1 MSLSDHEEQQ
11 PTTTMQNA
19 SLSLTYH
26 SNFPVPTPMKCKGDK
41 VANWEFFRQQW
52 EDYEIATGLDQRDQ
66 KVRLATLRSVMG
78 KDCLQVFNN
87 LELSVEQKSSVK
99 ACLDALEAYFK
110 PKRNVVYERYVFN
123 SSSQQQEESTDEY
136 VNRLRKYAASCNFGS
151 LTDELIRDRLV
162 LGIRDQA
169 TKLRLLK
176 EEKLDL
182 NKAVSMCRASEI
194 ASKQLKSMKKE
205 SEEEIKFARGQKY
218 SARKPKPRDEK
229 NVKGRKTSH
238 PKSQTKPKC
247 GRCGKSPVHKLEE
260 CEAKGSQC
268 RKYKK
273 FNHWSSQCFSKPENV
288 HAVEE
293 FDGQIERSDSE
304 ESLLKEEEISTVL
317 SRGKRLFTCLNFMD
331 STDMYATE
339 LECQLDT
346 GATCNLLSHRDLCNI
361 NQSPSPPLQT
371 SNVNLRL
378 FDGTIMKPLG
388 CTSIRVN
395 SENNEFHEL
404 EFQVVE
410 TKSKPLLSAETC
422 ESLGLLNFNPH
433 NTQPVYNLESQIP
446 VLTKQ
451 EILQEYSDV
460 FHGLGHFGDTGF
472 VVDKDAKPVQHT
484 PRRVPVALEKEVK
497 EKIAEM
503 EKKGIIVKETSPTEW
518 ISSMVVVAK
527 PNKIR
532 ICLDPKDL
540 NKAVLRPK
548 YQMPTLE
555 EILPKLNGAKVFT
568 TLDAKDGFYQIGLDE
583 ESSKLT
589 TFWTP
594 FGRYRYLRLP
604 FGISVAPEEFECKL
618 QEKLSDL
625 EGTHVLRD
633 DILVVGYGDTV
644 EEAEKNHD
652 ENLRK
657 VLNRA
662 RQVNLKLNSKK
673 MSLKKTKVKFMGHV
687 ISRDGLKPDPDK
699 VKAVKDMPKPTCK
712 QETLSL
718 LGFINYLAKFL
729 PRLSETA
736 QPLRDLTVKN
746 AKFTWAKQ
754 HDKAFAEIKQ
764 LVISHPV
771 LRYYDVNEE
780 VTLQCD
786 ASERGLGAVLLQNG
800 QPVAFASRTLT
811 ETEQRYAQIEKEC
824 LSITF
829 GAHKFSQYISRREK
843 VTVETDHKPLES
855 IFRKS
860 LLDAPSRLQRML
872 LRLQRYN
879 LEVGYKPGPQM
890 FIADHLSRASIR
902 ETGPQDEEFQV
913 FAVEVE
919 GMGPLNSVKISS
931 ERLAQLQKATE
942 QDPIMQTT

>member
-11 PTTTMQNA
+11 PTTTTQNA

-26 SNFPVPTPMKCKGDK
+26 SNFPVRTPMKCKGDK

-52 EDYEIATGLDQRDQ
+52 EDYEIATGLDKRDQ

-123 SSSQQQEESTDEY
+123 FSSQQQEESTDEY

-182 NKAVSMCRASEI
+182 DKAVSMCRASEI

-268 RKYKK
+268 RKCKK

-304 ESLLKEEEISTVL
+304 ESLLKVEEISTVL

-378 FDGTIMKPLG
+378 FDGTIMKPL
-388 CTSIRVN
+388 
-395 SENNEFHEL
+395 
-404 EFQVVE
+404 
-410 TKSKPLLSAETC
+410 
-422 ESLGLLNFNPH
+422 
-433 NTQPVYNLESQIP
+433 
-446 VLTKQ
+446 
-451 EILQEYSDV
+451 
-460 FHGLGHFGDTGF
+460 
-472 VVDKDAKPVQHT
+472 
-484 PRRVPVALEKEVK
+484 
-497 EKIAEM
+497 
-503 EKKGIIVKETSPTEW
+503 
-518 ISSMVVVAK
+518 
-527 PNKIR
+527 
-532 ICLDPKDL
+532 
-540 NKAVLRPK
+540 
-548 YQMPTLE
+548 
-555 EILPKLNGAKVFT
+555 
-568 TLDAKDGFYQIGLDE
+568 
-583 ESSKLT
+583 
-589 TFWTP
+589 
-594 FGRYRYLRLP
+594 
-604 FGISVAPEEFECKL
+604 
-618 QEKLSDL
+618 
-625 EGTHVLRD
+625 
-633 DILVVGYGDTV
+633 
-644 EEAEKNHD
+644 
-652 ENLRK
+652 
-657 VLNRA
+657 
-662 RQVNLKLNSKK
+662 
-673 MSLKKTKVKFMGHV
+673 
-687 ISRDGLKPDPDK
+687 
-699 VKAVKDMPKPTCK
+699 
-712 QETLSL
+712 
-718 LGFINYLAKFL
+718 
-729 PRLSETA
+729 
-736 QPLRDLTVKN
+736 
-746 AKFTWAKQ
+746 
-754 HDKAFAEIKQ
+754 
-764 LVISHPV
+764 
-771 LRYYDVNEE
+771 
-780 VTLQCD
+780 
-786 ASERGLGAVLLQNG
+786 
-800 QPVAFASRTLT
+800 
-811 ETEQRYAQIEKEC
+811 
-824 LSITF
+824 
-829 GAHKFSQYISRREK
+829 
-843 VTVETDHKPLES
+843 
-855 IFRKS
+855 
-860 LLDAPSRLQRML
+860 
-872 LRLQRYN
+872 
-879 LEVGYKPGPQM
+879 
-890 FIADHLSRASIR
+890 
-902 ETGPQDEEFQV
+902 
-913 FAVEVE
+913 
-919 GMGPLNSVKISS
+919 
-931 ERLAQLQKATE
+931 
-942 QDPIMQTT
+942 